1 MAINSPPAKL
11 VSAPEAVSE
20 NPRVIGSD
28 GTPSIP
34 PATSSSSPLFPGGGA
49 NPPAGAPVPDAADL
63 TLLKRDHPELYAA
76 YVKHFENGYES
87 NERIF
92 RSILDA
98 MLFSHRSTVIM
109 YWALFVLGIGLF
121 AVGAWLSISG
131 NGAAGAIFGGLSVVS
146 FLTYFV
152 SRPTQALEENLMYI
166 TWLGVLYNSY
176 WTHLAWTFNR
186 QSSLDELQRAT
197 TVVTGQLALLVDR
210 HAKSVRERPGLLETL
225 TGGKK
230 ESEPAP
236 NSAPPIPLA
245 PPAG

>member
-1 MAINSPPAKL
+1 MAINTQPAKS
-11 VSAPEAVSE
+11 VVDAVIENARVTAIEGAPA
-20 NPRVIGSD
+20 IA
-28 GTPSIP
+28 
-34 PATSSSSPLFPGGGA
+34 PATSPFPPVAPGGGA
-49 NPPAGAPVPDAADL
+49 NPPAGVPIPDSAEL

-121 AVGAWLSISG
+121 GVGAWLSVDG
-131 NGAAGAIFGGLSVVS
+131 NGTAGAVFGGLSVVS

-166 TWLGVLYNSY
+166 TWLGILYNSY

-186 QSSLDELQRAT
+186 KSSLDELQRAT

-210 HAKSVRERPGLLETL
+210 HAKSVSARPGLLETL
-225 TGGKK
+225 TGSKK
-230 ESEPAP
+230 LPDPAP
-236 NSAPPIPLA
+236 IPAPPAPPA